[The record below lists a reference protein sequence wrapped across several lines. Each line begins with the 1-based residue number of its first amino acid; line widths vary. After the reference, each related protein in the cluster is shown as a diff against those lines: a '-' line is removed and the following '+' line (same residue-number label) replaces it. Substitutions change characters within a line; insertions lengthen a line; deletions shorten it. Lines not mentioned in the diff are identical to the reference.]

1 MQIPLLRFSGLLFIA
16 LLVSAPVF
24 SQQPG
29 PYPPYTLVSRTTEYD
44 AHGNVIS
51 VRTATAYHSA
61 SGDWRS
67 VGRTGA
73 DEYATL
79 YRRGQGVYKSSSRSS
94 RTIKQTDHAPGC
106 PIRTAEELR
115 RDPKFTRMEELLGY
129 TAYVWTEHIGK
140 DLQVENYF
148 VPELGGGTPIKQ
160 VSAYTNGPKFESEP
174 ISITLGEP
182 DPNDITG
189 PNYLVIEQEPIFL
202 HKLPEQVLTKADPK
216 YPSEALLR
224 EWSGDVMVMVTV
236 DESGNVLVAGALP
249 GNSSEPVRDAAVE
262 AAYKTTFKPTFCN
275 GKPIMVSGIIDIKF
289 DLAQQTISNQPAT
302 G

>member
-94 RTIKQTDHAPGC
+94 RTIKQTDPAPGC

-115 RDPKFTRMEELLGY
+115 RDPKFTRMEELLG
-129 TAYVWTEHIGK
+129 
-140 DLQVENYF
+140 
-148 VPELGGGTPIKQ
+148 
-160 VSAYTNGPKFESEP
+160 
-174 ISITLGEP
+174 
-182 DPNDITG
+182 
-189 PNYLVIEQEPIFL
+189 
-202 HKLPEQVLTKADPK
+202 
-216 YPSEALLR
+216 
-224 EWSGDVMVMVTV
+224 
-236 DESGNVLVAGALP
+236 
-249 GNSSEPVRDAAVE
+249 
-262 AAYKTTFKPTFCN
+262 
-275 GKPIMVSGIIDIKF
+275 
-289 DLAQQTISNQPAT
+289 
-302 G
+302 

>member
-1 MQIPLLRFSGLLFIA
+1 M
-16 LLVSAPVF
+16 
-24 SQQPG
+24 
-29 PYPPYTLVSRTTEYD
+29 
-44 AHGNVIS
+44 
-51 VRTATAYHSA
+51 
-61 SGDWRS
+61 
-67 VGRTGA
+67 
-73 DEYATL
+73 
-79 YRRGQGVYKSSSRSS
+79 
-94 RTIKQTDHAPGC
+94 
-106 PIRTAEELR
+106 
-115 RDPKFTRMEELLGY
+115 
-129 TAYVWTEHIGK
+129 
-140 DLQVENYF
+140 
-148 VPELGGGTPIKQ
+148 PELGGGTPIKQ

-202 HKLPEQVLTKADPK
+202 HKLAEQVLTKADPK